1 MKVLKLLCY
10 DFQNFKCQTSMFEEI
25 KIREESFDEFYIKH
39 LCLRQRKF
47 LEPKIVRKM
56 MRYLPKRF
64 RTKVIIIGESKNLDT
79 IKIDAFIGS
88 LQNFDLSLLQ
98 TSRNKSMD
106 LKTIKEEDID
116 PSNDDLDLK
125 TINIQFYY
133 NKSWVLKIGFISHAI
148 LNSQS

>member
-1 MKVLKLLCY
+1 
-10 DFQNFKCQTSMFEEI
+10 MFEEI

-116 PSNDDLDLK
+116 PSNDDLDEHDLDLK

-148 LNSQS
+148 PKFLAIDLI